1 MISRLHLSVILLIA
15 AILWGLLLIAQGVVV
30 EATWLKPFSTVIG
43 GVLLLLLAF
52 DKLLW
57 RWELLHGWFVKRPD
71 LQGTW
76 QIELSSQWK
85 DPQTGES
92 PPNITTFL
100 VVRQSFSL
108 ISLRMLTPESSSEV
122 LGADIVE
129 SSDGTYRVYAV
140 YRNEPKISIRER
152 SPIHYG
158 GLVLAVEGSPVNS
171 LSGHYWTDRNSCG
184 LLSSVS
190 HKSKICASFDE
201 ARSLFID

>member
-1 MISRLHLSVILLIA
+1 MISRLHLSAILLCA
-15 AILWGLLLIAQGVVV
+15 AILWGLLLIAQGVTV

-52 DKLLW
+52 DKWLW
-57 RWELLHGWFVKRPD
+57 RWGVLQGWFVKKPD

-92 PPNITTFL
+92 PPNSTTFL

-122 LGADIVE
+122 LGANIIE
-129 SSDGTYRVYAV
+129 APDGTYRVYAV
-140 YRNEPKISIRER
+140 YRNEPKISVRER

-158 GLVLAVEGSPVNS
+158 GLVLAVEGSPVNC

-184 LLSSVS
+184 LLSSIS
-190 HKSKICASFDE
+190 HKPKICASFDE
-201 ARSLFID
+201 ARSLFN